1 MVSPLQ
7 TNIMVRLK
15 FLLLLT
21 WLALPVVS
29 LADTFYVDPSGNNS
43 NQGTS
48 AQPWRTIQYAV
59 TKVSPGDTVLVG
71 DGIYREKVI
80 ITRSGTADRYIV
92 LKSINQWGARVEVAE
107 PGQTDGIKIAAN
119 YITVDGF
126 EIYDPN
132 PGPGRIGNCIT
143 VWENHHINILN
154 NKVHDCGG
162 AGIQVGRFD
171 HVHVENNTAYGNAKY
186 NPNQSSGIGFFQAR
200 AVDNAPGY
208 HVIVRNNRSY
218 NNINLVL
225 SNHKPG
231 ETTDGNGIII
241 DNFYNEGATN
251 VKYPHRTLIENNLSY
266 NNGGKG
272 IHLFKS
278 DHVDI
283 FNNTAYHNNTDLKS
297 KATWR
302 AELSLVYAKDTA
314 WRNNIGVANPGQ
326 GVLQWNRAILIARS
340 EDMVW
345 ERNITYD
352 GTAGNASINFSG
364 TSVTLSDLSDNL
376 LGTRPML
383 RDPSNGR
390 FGLQEGSPAIDAG
403 SNQIVSF
410 VDINYKSREAGS
422 VDIGAFERDGTV
434 PTSNDP
440 KDLQDADLIQAAS
453 FPNPFTDRVAI
464 NYHILRSDIV
474 RIDIFNSI
482 GQLIATVVNAEK
494 PTGEHTVFFDGGHL
508 PGGFY
513 YYRITSGD
521 AVQTKAMV
529 LLK

>member
-1 MVSPLQ
+1 MLYRKLLP
-7 TNIMVRLK
+7 
-15 FLLLLT
+15 FLF
-21 WLALPVVS
+21 WLALPLVS
-29 LADTFYVDPSGNNS
+29 VADTFYVDLTGNNS
-43 NQGTS
+43 NPGTS
-48 AQPWRTIQYAV
+48 AQPWRTVAYAV
-59 TKVSPGDTVLVG
+59 TRVSPGDTVMVG
-71 DGIYREKVI
+71 DGVYKKKII
-80 ITRSGTADRYIV
+80 ITRSGTPDRYIV
-92 LKSINQWGARVEVAE
+92 LKAINQWGAKIEITE
-107 PGQTDGIKIAAN
+107 GGKTDGIKIAAN

-132 PGPGRIGNCIT
+132 PGPGREGNCIT

-171 HVHVENNTAYGNAKY
+171 HVHVENNIAYGNAKY

-283 FNNTAYHNNTDLKS
+283 FNNTVYHNNTDLQS

-314 WRNNIGVANPGQ
+314 WRNNIGFANPGQ
-326 GVLQWNRAILIARS
+326 GVLAWNRAILIARS

-345 ERNITYD
+345 EHNITYD

-364 TSVTLSDLSDNL
+364 TSVTLSDLNDNL
-376 LGTRPML
+376 LGVRPLL
-383 RDPSNGR
+383 RDPLNGG
-390 FGLQEGSPAIDAG
+390 FGLQENSPAIDAG
-403 SNQIVSF
+403 SDRIVSF
-410 VDINYKSREAGS
+410 HDINYRTREAGN

-434 PTSNDP
+434 STSSDP
-440 KDLQDADLIQAAS
+440 INLEDADLATIS
-453 FPNPFTDRVAI
+453 SYPNPFTNRVAI
-464 NYHILRSDIV
+464 TYHILRPNVV

-482 GQLIATVVNAEK
+482 GQLVKTIVNAEK
-494 PTGEHTVFFDGGHL
+494 PAGKHKAIFDGRHL
-508 PGGFY
+508 PSGLY
-513 YYRITSGD
+513 YYRILSGNS
-521 AVQTKAMV
+521 VMTNSMV
-529 LLK
+529 LVK